1 MPTRLTFAVLAGA
14 TCLVLSATPA
24 IAEGNAPRPEFAP
37 TMLVLD
43 ASGSMAAAD
52 PTGGTKMDAA
62 KRATHTLIDAVPD
75 GAPVGLAVYGTKT
88 GSSDAEKQAGCT
100 DVTVLHGPEPVDRA
114 ALTGAVDGLSPRGY
128 TPIGA
133 ALRAANDALPHSG
146 PRSIVLV
153 SDGIDTCAPP
163 DPCEVAKEL
172 ASSGTDLI
180 VHTVGFGVDEAA
192 REQLTCIAQQT
203 GGTYTDAPDA
213 GSLDKV
219 LPRVTS
225 AALRNYQPGGLPV
238 TGTTSVDGAPALE
251 PGPYLDVLAKNQRK
265 YYAVDVPAGST
276 VYFTATTAYS
286 RADAGMTDVAR
297 FDAEMYAPD
306 GTDCGV
312 RDQSVTV
319 FAADGEVATASLIWD
334 GSGSPTCPK
343 PGRYVFGVHRDAN
356 EHQPAQLPLELLVG
370 LEPQVTGDKG
380 PPATDKPVPFTE
392 PTGAEQP
399 VVGGGSF
406 RTAATLTGSGV
417 YTDTLRLREFVFYR
431 VRLDW
436 GQAVAYRVHYGDT
449 SFDSSV
455 NVETTLYSPFRTPAG
470 TTTTGYHGKT
480 TMLGPIATPPVN
492 YLNREKFSSRAVSV
506 AGWYY
511 IAVKVGRDL
520 ADDYRDDVGIPVGLE
535 VSVTGTAGSGPDYA
549 TNSPN
554 TFGKDNG
561 LRVAA
566 TIRPTGFPTKWVLG
580 GAGGALALVAVTGAV
595 LAIRRRRTT

>member
-1 MPTRLTFAVLAGA
+1 MRLTVAVLAGA
-14 TCLVLSATPA
+14 TCLALSATPA
-24 IAEGNAPRPEFAP
+24 IAEGNAPRPELAP

-88 GSSDAEKQAGCT
+88 GSSAAEKQAGCA
-100 DVTVLHGPEPVDRA
+100 DVTVLRGPDPIDRT
-114 ALTGAVDGLSPRGY
+114 ALTSAVDGLSPRGY
-128 TPIGA
+128 TPIGK
-133 ALRAANDALPHSG
+133 ALRDANDALPKSG

-153 SDGIDTCAPP
+153 SDGIDTCSPP

-213 GSLDKV
+213 GSLEKV

-225 AALRNYQPGGLPV
+225 AALRNYQPGGIPV

-251 PGPYLDVLAKNQRK
+251 PGPYLDVLAKEQRK

-286 RADAGMTDVAR
+286 RVDAGMTDVAR
-297 FDAEMYAPD
+297 FDVEMHAAD

-319 FAADGEVATASLIWD
+319 FAADGEVATASVVWD
-334 GSGSPTCPK
+334 GRGSQTCTK
-343 PGRYVFGVHRDAN
+343 PGRYVFGVRRDAN
-356 EHQPAQLPLELLVG
+356 EKQPAQLPLELLVG
-370 LEPQVTGDKG
+370 LEPEVTDDKG
-380 PPATDKPVPFTE
+380 PPATDKPVAFTA
-392 PTGAEQP
+392 PGGSEQP

-406 RTAATLTGSGV
+406 STSATLNGSGV
-417 YTDTLRLREFVFYR
+417 YSDTLRLREFVFYR

-436 GQAVAYRVHYGDT
+436 GQALAYRVHYGDT

-455 NVETTLYSPFRTPAG
+455 NVETTLYSPFRASVD
-470 TTTTGYHGKT
+470 TTTTAYHGKT
-480 TMLGPIATPPVN
+480 TVLKPIATPPVN
-492 YLNREKFSSRAVSV
+492 YLNREKFGSKDVSV

-520 ADDYRDDVGIPVGLE
+520 ADDYRDDVGVPVRLE
-535 VSVTGTAGSGPDYA
+535 VSVTGTAGSGPGYA
-549 TNSPN
+549 GNDAD
-554 TFGKDNG
+554 TFGKDNT
-561 LRVAA
+561 LRVANA
-566 TIRPTGFPTKWVLG
+566 QPTAVFPTGWVLG
-580 GAGGALALVAVTGAV
+580 GAGAALALAAVTGTA
-595 LAIRRRRTT
+595 LIIRRRRTT